1 MNTEHDLTPQQQRY
15 KDVRKVT
22 LVGSAVDFALGVA
35 KIVVGWLANSQ
46 ALIADGIHSFSDL
59 LTDFFVLY
67 AAKHSQKAADEEHP
81 YGHGRIETLATVGL
95 GITLTLIACGI
106 AYNALRRLNSP
117 ETLVE
122 PGLLALVV
130 AVVSIL
136 AKEWIYHYTVAAA
149 RRLRSDMLFANAW
162 HSRSDAVSSFVVV
175 IGIAG
180 AMYGYPYLDAVAAV
194 AVAVMIAKIG
204 INLVRSSSQELIDR
218 ALDKDEVNTIRAHI
232 FDVKGVR
239 SIHMLRSRKSAGDAF
254 VDVHIQVDPRLS
266 VSEGHQI
273 GDTVRRK
280 LLDAVDVVSD
290 VTVHIDPEDDETGS
304 SCNDLPHREDI
315 IRELKQCWPQLPV
328 SAIEAVTLH
337 YLAGE
342 IQIELDLPIWVLQRT
357 EDARPLVSDLKK
369 AVSELPYISDITV
382 RFKA

>member
-1 MNTEHDLTPQQQRY
+1 MNAEHDPTPQQQRY

-22 LVGSAVDFALGVA
+22 LVGSAVDFVLGVA

-67 AAKHSQKAADEEHP
+67 AAKHSQKEADEEHP

-122 PGLLALVV
+122 PGVLALVV
-130 AVVSIL
+130 AVISII

-149 RRLRSDMLFANAW
+149 RRLRSDMLLANAW

-194 AVAVMIAKIG
+194 AVAVMIARIG
-204 INLVRSSSQELIDR
+204 INLVRSSSQELIDQ
-218 ALDKDEVNTIRAHI
+218 ALDKNEVNAIRAHI

-304 SCNDLPHREDI
+304 SCNDLPHRETI
-315 IRELKQCWPQLPV
+315 IRELKQCWPQLPT

-342 IQIELDLPIWVLQRT
+342 IQIELDLPIWILQRT
-357 EDARPLVSDLKK
+357 EDARPLVSELKK
-369 AVSELPYISDITV
+369 AASELPYIGNVTV

>member
-1 MNTEHDLTPQQQRY
+1 MNAELNQTPLQQRY
-15 KDVRKVT
+15 KEVRKVT
-22 LVGSAVDFALGVA
+22 LIGSIIDLALGVV
-35 KIVVGWLANSQ
+35 KIIVGWLANSQ

-59 LTDFFVLY
+59 FTDFFVLY
-67 AAKHSQKAADEEHP
+67 AAKHSQKEADEEHP

-95 GITLTLIACGI
+95 GVTLTLIACGI
-106 AYNALRRLNSP
+106 AYDALRRLNTP
-117 ETLVE
+117 ETLAE
-122 PGLLALVV
+122 PGVLALII
-130 AVVSIL
+130 AIISIL
-136 AKEWIYHYTVAAA
+136 SKEWVYHYTVAAA
-149 RRLRSDMLFANAW
+149 RRLRSDMLMANAW
-162 HSRSDAVSSFVVV
+162 HSRSDAISSIVVML
-175 IGIAG
+175 GIAG

-218 ALDKDEVNTIRAHI
+218 ALDKDEINAIRAHI

-254 VDVHIQVDPRLS
+254 VDVHIQVDPRVS

-290 VTVHIDPEDDETGS
+290 VTVHIDPENDETGS
-304 SCNDLPHREDI
+304 SCDDLPHREKI
-315 IRELKQCWPQLPV
+315 IQELKEGWPQLPV
-328 SAIEAVTLH
+328 SAIETVTLH

-342 IQIELDLPIWVLQRT
+342 IQIELDLPIWILQRT
-357 EDARPLVSDLKK
+357 EDARPLVTELKK
-369 AVSELPYISDITV
+369 AVNDLPYVSDITV
-382 RFKA
+382 RFKV

>member
-1 MNTEHDLTPQQQRY
+1 MNAELNQTPLQQRY
-15 KDVRKVT
+15 KEVRKVT
-22 LVGSAVDFALGVA
+22 LIGSIIDLALGVV
-35 KIVVGWLANSQ
+35 KIIVGWLANSQ

-59 LTDFFVLY
+59 FTDFFVLY
-67 AAKHSQKAADEEHP
+67 AAKHSQKEADEEHP

-95 GITLTLIACGI
+95 GVTLTLIACGI
-106 AYNALRRLNSP
+106 AYDALRRLNTP
-117 ETLVE
+117 ETLAE
-122 PGLLALVV
+122 PGVLALII
-130 AVVSIL
+130 AIISIL
-136 AKEWIYHYTVAAA
+136 SKEWVYHYTVAAA
-149 RRLRSDMLFANAW
+149 RRLRSDMLMANAW
-162 HSRSDAVSSFVVV
+162 HSRSDAISSIVVML
-175 IGIAG
+175 GIAG

-218 ALDKDEVNTIRAHI
+218 ALDKDEINTIRAHI

-254 VDVHIQVDPRLS
+254 VDVHIQVDPRVS

-290 VTVHIDPEDDETGS
+290 VTVHIDPENDETGS
-304 SCNDLPHREDI
+304 SCDDLPHREKI
-315 IRELKQCWPQLPV
+315 IQELKQRWPQLPV
-328 SAIEAVTLH
+328 SAIETVTLH

-342 IQIELDLPIWVLQRT
+342 IQIELDLPIWILQRT
-357 EDARPLVSDLKK
+357 EDARPLVTELKK
-369 AVSELPYISDITV
+369 AVNDLPYVSDITV
-382 RFKA
+382 RFKV

>member
-1 MNTEHDLTPQQQRY
+1 MNSRQDLTVQQLRY
-15 KDVRKVT
+15 REVRKVT
-22 LVGSAVDFALGVA
+22 LIGSLIDFLLGVV
-35 KIVVGWLANSQ
+35 KIVVGWFANSQ

-59 LTDFFVLY
+59 LTDFLVLY
-67 AAKHSQKAADEEHP
+67 AAKHSQKEADEEHP

-95 GITLTLIACGI
+95 GIALIVVACGV
-106 AYNALRRLNSP
+106 AYDSLRRINKP
-117 ETLVE
+117 EILIE
-122 PGLLALVV
+122 PGGLALMV
-130 AVVSIL
+130 AILSIVS
-136 AKEWIYHYTVAAA
+136 KEWIYRYTLAAA
-149 RRLRSDMLFANAW
+149 RRLRSDMLLANAW
-162 HSRSDAVSSFVVV
+162 HSRSDAISSIVVV
-175 IGIAG
+175 LGIAG

-194 AVAVMIAKIG
+194 VVAVMIAKIG
-204 INLVRSSSQELIDR
+204 FNLVRSSTQELIDT
-218 ALDKDEVNTIRAHI
+218 ALDKEEVDAIRAHI

-273 GDTVRRK
+273 GDAVRRR

-304 SCNDLPHREDI
+304 PCDDLPHREAV

-328 SAIEAVTLH
+328 SSIEAITLH

-342 IQIELDLPIWVLQRT
+342 IQIELDLPIWILRNT
-357 EDARPLVSDLKK
+357 EEARQLVNELRR
-369 AVSELPYISDITV
+369 AAEELPYIGDIQV
-382 RFKA
+382 RFKV